1 MTDTSAECSTRLR
14 ALAVDP
20 RFARRSEDLES
31 LARAVEDEKND
42 EWTGIDLFAA
52 FPASSAVAVKE
63 RAWAERAFG
72 TLAAISVFLPVGW
85 TWLSFHAASKAY
97 QGVVT
102 NDKEAGRTFLSL
114 WATGFDDGLES
125 MFLLIPTTLV
135 SIALIAFAIAC
146 IVSHRLVA
154 HWTAGREEDRLQRAQ
169 SELTACLALAQRLL
183 DKHRTDD
190 PERIQMMVKRSV
202 RLLLDANQT
211 TQASADELRA
221 AATELRTSLADLISS
236 ATEANI
242 AATTSAKE
250 ATAANADLRLAVD
263 QTLNDLSTA
272 VRRHV
277 RELHDGTKVALEE
290 AGRQAISAGT
300 AISTEVAKVARSQ
313 HDLVAGVTI
322 LSSASSGIKTELGT
336 MTSELGESLTTINGS
351 LSQHESAMQAQTT
364 ELSRTYDAAERMLR
378 AIERLGSAPSAG

>member
-1 MTDTSAECSTRLR
+1 MTDTSADCSTRLR
-14 ALAVDP
+14 ALAADA
-20 RFARRSEDLES
+20 RFARRSEDLKS
-31 LARAVEDEKND
+31 LAEAVEDEKND

-63 RAWAERAFG
+63 RALAERAFG

-85 TWLSFHAASKAY
+85 TWLSFHAASKAF

-102 NDKEAGRTFLSL
+102 DKSEAGRTFLSL
-114 WATGFDDGLES
+114 WTTGFDGSLTS
-125 MFLLIPTTLV
+125 AFWLIPTTKV
-135 SIALIAFAIAC
+135 SIVLIVLAIVC
-146 IVSHRLVA
+146 IVSHRWVA
-154 HWTAGREEDRLQRAQ
+154 HSTANREEQRLQQAH
-169 SELTACLALAQRLL
+169 SELTACLALAQRLV
-183 DKHRTDD
+183 DQRRADD
-190 PERIQMMVKRSV
+190 PERIETMVKRSV

-236 ATEANI
+236 ATEANV

-250 ATAANADLRLAVD
+250 ATAANADLRLAID

-277 RELHDGTKVALEE
+277 RELHDGTKVALDE
-290 AGRQAISAGT
+290 AGRQAIAAGA
-300 AISTEVAKVARSQ
+300 AISTEVAKVAKSQ
-313 HDLVAGVTI
+313 QDLAAGVTT
-322 LSSASSGIKTELGT
+322 LSTASSGIKTELSK
-336 MTSELGESLTTINGS
+336 MMSELGESLTSINGA

-378 AIERLGSAPSAG
+378 AIERLGPASSAA